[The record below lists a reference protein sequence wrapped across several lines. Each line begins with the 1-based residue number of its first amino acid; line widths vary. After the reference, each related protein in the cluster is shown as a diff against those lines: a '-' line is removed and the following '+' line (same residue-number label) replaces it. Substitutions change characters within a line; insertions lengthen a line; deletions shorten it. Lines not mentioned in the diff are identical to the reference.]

1 MQNLSL
7 EKKVFCLFC
16 FVVFLVFCRH
26 IILRIERNERYEMI
40 KSISVTIPE
49 GFDLDQI
56 ATVFSAKLSGFDK
69 NNFLAET
76 KNSEGYLFPDTYFFL
91 NNANDADVL
100 KSMSDNFV
108 KKISPLLPEI
118 VSAGKTENDVII
130 MASLIEREA
139 KGNSD
144 RDIIS
149 GILWKRISLGIPL
162 EVDSAPETYKIKGLP
177 ENPICNPGLDSIK
190 AAIEPQ
196 NSPYLYYLHDKNGV
210 IHYAESFAEHQA
222 NIKKYL

>member
-1 MQNLSL
+1 
-7 EKKVFCLFC
+7 
-16 FVVFLVFCRH
+16 
-26 IILRIERNERYEMI
+26 MI

-177 ENPICNPGLDSIK
+177 ENPICNPGSDLIK